1 MYRRKSLLSKHTLSA
16 LSLMPALAMAT
27 PALANESA
35 VVANFSQPGAVIVW
49 PKFETGS
56 VNVFPGTAGQ
66 FSAARTLIELGNVGA
81 TAVTVHL
88 EWVCPGATVGEL
100 PSVCAATAYLV
111 KVSANG
117 KVTFNPSG
125 IVNP

>member
-1 MYRRKSLLSKHTLSA
+1 MYHGKNLLTRHTLGA
-16 LSLMPALAMAT
+16 LSLMPTLALAT
-27 PALANESA
+27 PALAQSA
-35 VVANFSQPGAVIVW
+35 VLADFSQPGSVIVW

-66 FSAARTLIELGNVGA
+66 FNAARTLIELGNVGA
-81 TAVTVHL
+81 TAVTVHM
-88 EWVCPGATVGEL
+88 EWICPGATVGEL
-100 PSVCAATAYLV
+100 PSVCAATDFLV